1 MQIEPLA
8 IAGAWVISPRQFPD
22 PRGAFMEGFRADH
35 LEAVVGHRLQVQQTN
50 VSVSVRGAVRGIH
63 YADVPPSQA
72 KYVTATSGVFWDYII
87 DLRVGSPT
95 FAQWDRV
102 VLDDIDRRAV
112 YLSEGLGHALVC
124 LQDGVAM
131 YLCSEVYAPDR
142 EHAVNPLDPDI
153 ALEFPE
159 GLPLLLSEKD
169 TGAPTLAE
177 AQQAGALPTLTAAT
191 ALAQDLATRFG
202 STHE

>member
-63 YADVPPSQA
+63 YA
-72 KYVTATSGVFWDYII
+72 
-87 DLRVGSPT
+87 
-95 FAQWDRV
+95 
-102 VLDDIDRRAV
+102 
-112 YLSEGLGHALVC
+112 GLGHALVC

-131 YLCSEVYAPDR
+131 YLCSEVYAPHR

-153 ALEFPE
+153 ALEFPD

-177 AQQAGALPTLTAAT
+177 AQHAGALPTLTAAT